1 MAVYHGNPGGC
12 KDAGTP
18 VGGVHQ
24 CQQRPSPKDLSE
36 YFASALGEENP
47 VGKGKTN
54 NSKKVMKMEKQ

>member
-1 MAVYHGNPGGC
+1 M
-12 KDAGTP
+12 
-18 VGGVHQ
+18 GGVHQ

-54 NSKKVMKMEKQ
+54 NSNRVRKIGKK